1 MDLPSPFAPENLP
14 DNLPENLIE
23 RRPRGC
29 RVPVIFTSP
38 HSGRDYSAA
47 FLASARLDP
56 RSLRRS
62 EDSFVDDLFAAAPE
76 HGAVLLAARFPRAFC
91 DVNRERWELDP
102 GMFEGALPDFVNRT
116 SPRVEAGLGTIPRVV
131 AADAPIYRR
140 RLPFAEAEARI
151 ATCWVPFH
159 DRLAA
164 LIAQTRAAFGA
175 CLLVDCHSMPNASLL
190 GLGGLDI
197 VLGDAHGTTCAGA
210 ITDRIETALRALGFT
225 VRRNH
230 PYAGGFITRHYGRP
244 RDGVH
249 AVQIELARRLYMD
262 ETSIT
267 PAAGFPRLQQAITR
281 LIALLAAEAP
291 GLMAV

>member
-1 MDLPSPFAPENLP
+1 MDLPSPLAL
-14 DNLPENLIE
+14 ENLIE
-23 RRPRGC
+23 RHPRGN

-47 FLASARLDP
+47 FIAQARLDP
-56 RSLRRS
+56 QSLRRS
-62 EDSFVDDLFAAAPE
+62 EDSFVDELFAAAPE
-76 HGAVLLAARFPRAFC
+76 CGAVLLAARFPRAFC

-102 GMFEGALPDFVNRT
+102 SMFEGALPAFVNRA

-131 AADAPIYRR
+131 ASDTPIYRQ
-140 RLPFAEAEARI
+140 RLPFAEAETRI
-151 ATCWVPFH
+151 ATCWAPFH

-164 LIAQTRAAFGA
+164 LIAQTRADFGA
-175 CLLVDCHSMPNASLL
+175 CLLVDCHSMPHASLL
-190 GLGGLDI
+190 GLGRVDI

-210 ITDRIETALRALGFT
+210 VTARIEAALQALGFV
-225 VRRNH
+225 VRRNT

-244 RDGVH
+244 QDGVH

-262 ETSIT
+262 EASLT
-267 PAAGFPRLQQAITR
+267 PSAGFPRLQQAITR

-291 GLMAV
+291 GLMAI